1 MHDDSSRKIGDG
13 NAGLDASWYVEMPSS
28 DVSARVMNGWVDSIV
43 VGGNVVM

>member
-28 DVSARVMNGWVDSIV
+28 DVRVNEWLGRYALWS
-43 VGGNVVM
+43 VVM